1 MIQFFAF
8 EDMAPSPPP
17 FPPLKVFLLSF
28 WQVEALPITARR
40 RVGVGEWEFPKWPG
54 ILYLFFFLCCSQTKY
69 RNPVKKYKYFPS
81 FYVHTSNESLHY
93 KTIVDTTKGGQ
104 ANLQVFKFLSSIRKC
119 TSANFCGMQVRQSQ
133 IRKFFYDY
141 PQMANPQICVTP
153 VGNAAKERE
162 VNVYTTLS
170 QSSLK
175 STVISFTKFLFSTK
189 LN

>member
-119 TSANFCGMQVRQSQ
+119 TSANFCGMQFRQSQ
-133 IRKFFYDY
+133 IRKFF
-141 PQMANPQICVTP
+141 MIIRNWQIRKFVWHQLETLQGTWSQCV
-153 VGNAAKERE
+153 NNFASKQ
-162 VNVYTTLS
+162 S
-170 QSSLK
+170 QKYSN
-175 STVISFTKFLFSTK
+175 LFYK
-189 LN
+189 IFI